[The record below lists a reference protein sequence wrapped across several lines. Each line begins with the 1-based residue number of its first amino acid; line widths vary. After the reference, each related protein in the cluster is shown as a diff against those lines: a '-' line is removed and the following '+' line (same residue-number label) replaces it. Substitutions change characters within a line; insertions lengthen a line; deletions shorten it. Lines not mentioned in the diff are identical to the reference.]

1 MDKNN
6 NKFDKTQVPV
16 EDRVDK
22 KFYKQPKINL
32 EIF

>member
-16 EDRVDK
+16 EDWADK
-22 KFYKQPKINL
+22 KFYMYRSLKL
-32 EIF
+32 T